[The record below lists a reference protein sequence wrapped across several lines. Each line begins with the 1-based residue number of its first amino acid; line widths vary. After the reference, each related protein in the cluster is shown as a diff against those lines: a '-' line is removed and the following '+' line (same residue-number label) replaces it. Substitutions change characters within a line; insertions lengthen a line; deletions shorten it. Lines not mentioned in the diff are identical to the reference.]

1 MCIKYSHLNYLISCF
16 VPQDSRFAA
25 MFERPEFHVDT
36 ESEEYKLL
44 NPLVAK
50 VDKVGRWNLGGFTQ
64 KGP

>member
-1 MCIKYSHLNYLISCF
+1 
-16 VPQDSRFAA
+16 

-50 VDKVGRWNLGGFTQ
+50 VDKVGRLYLCLHYLRVSF
-64 KGP
+64 